1 MYAIRTAKNFLSQN
15 ALKSL
20 YYALI
25 HSHLIYGIQ
34 IWGGAAN
41 KYVNEIVLIQKKAIR
56 IICNAKYNSHTEP
69 LFKNKKILPFHDL
82 FSFFKL
88 LLMYDYVNHALP
100 ISFNNVWP
108 TNEERRNNAEG
119 ANLRNNAQLY
129 IPFVRLQT
137 FSNFP
142 LSEFP
147 RHWCEFTDE
156 GIKTAASRFLF
167 KKLLKE
173 HFFNNL
179 NENFVCER
187 LLCPSCHVNL

>member
-88 LLMYDYVNHALP
+88 LFIGSCTTMLTMH
-100 ISFNNVWP
+100 
-108 TNEERRNNAEG
+108 
-119 ANLRNNAQLY
+119 
-129 IPFVRLQT
+129 
-137 FSNFP
+137 
-142 LSEFP
+142 
-147 RHWCEFTDE
+147 
-156 GIKTAASRFLF
+156 
-167 KKLLKE
+167 
-173 HFFNNL
+173 
-179 NENFVCER
+179 
-187 LLCPSCHVNL
+187 CPSPSIMCGLQMKKEEITRKVLA